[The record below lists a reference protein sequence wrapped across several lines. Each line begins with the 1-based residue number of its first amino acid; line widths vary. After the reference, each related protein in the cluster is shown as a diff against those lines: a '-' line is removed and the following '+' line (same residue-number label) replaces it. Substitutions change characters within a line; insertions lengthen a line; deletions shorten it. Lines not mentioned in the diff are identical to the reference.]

1 MLPVFVCPWHR
12 CGLKRAGLARPP
24 AAPLARKCALRALR
38 AVWRQSGRRPR
49 QAVEALLRGA
59 VRRDRR
65 AAFPLHHALRH
76 PLLPSQR
83 RRDWRYVHV
92 PQHTDNSTT
101 RPGPLQCAQTFPGWL
116 VACVATILEAV
127 HDMRHVC
134 VRQACSCS
142 FLRTTTRR
150 ARARWG
156 GWCRDWTTSSE
167 PTPPPLHCNSRSLAR
182 NDYPRAAR
190 GMACLCL
197 ATRPLSSLLAFAAS
211 TSRDRSRR
219 GFLVCLQGEHS
230 DGGLHTHRSR
240 GHWDHSA
247 VHDLQGAQ
255 SSFIHSERTC
265 KRGGSTRQGIA
276 TTARARVRVCR
287 SGTAQRTRV
296 QPSALRRAAAEH
308 ITAPQCRLRPP
319 HVAIASHCGALCWA
333 DTCVPQERE
342 YLHWSVEYPALLVGL
357 ALAAMLVVG
366 FKTELAAFF
375 QVRQAPPA
383 RHVAS
388 PRRRDTRALARA
400 PLPSRQQRSATRFIV
415 VVLSFGRNSHVTA
428 WLPATRNCS
437 ARVSSRVRAPG
448 GEAG

>member
-1 MLPVFVCPWHR
+1 MT
-12 CGLKRAGLARPP
+12 
-24 AAPLARKCALRALR
+24 CA
-38 AVWRQSGRRPR
+38 
-49 QAVEALLRGA
+49 
-59 VRRDRR
+59 
-65 AAFPLHHALRH
+65 
-76 PLLPSQR
+76 
-83 RRDWRYVHV
+83 
-92 PQHTDNSTT
+92 
-101 RPGPLQCAQTFPGWL
+101 
-116 VACVATILEAV
+116 
-127 HDMRHVC
+127 HVC